1 MVILAG
7 CGPQATSDDQYI
19 SICSDEWPISETA
32 CQQIVRASRVCPDG
46 DRNDFLI
53 VAQSSY
59 ALGDFSLDEAVD
71 NAEQS
76 ICPAV
81 EVDAEASPTTTR
93 QSTDSGGGLDL
104 VMAGW
109 LTVCTDVPYPPMEL
123 KDPSAEGGFTG
134 FDIELMRAIANDL
147 GLDLA
152 IATPGWDAIISGLA
166 TEAGDCDISAAAIT
180 LDESRRGIDFS
191 EPYFENRQSLLVADD
206 STAATLADLDIVAAA
221 NGDYGEFWLR
231 YNTPAGVNVVVFDDI
246 GAMYLAF
253 EAGEVDGVVTSIIG
267 NQGFAGDWGGKLI
280 ESYASDEFL
289 GFAVREE
296 GAEALLAAVNESLA
310 KLRGDGTYAAIYAE
324 FFPGV

>member
-1 MVILAG
+1 MSPQLRSVIFIAMRTSRCLGRSITAGAALLMVILAG

-180 LDESRRGIDFS
+180 LDESRRGID
-191 EPYFENRQSLLVADD
+191 SLSRTSRTGSLSSLPTTAPLRLSLI
-206 STAATLADLDIVAAA
+206 ST
-221 NGDYGEFWLR
+221 
-231 YNTPAGVNVVVFDDI
+231 
-246 GAMYLAF
+246 
-253 EAGEVDGVVTSIIG
+253 
-267 NQGFAGDWGGKLI
+267 
-280 ESYASDEFL
+280 
-289 GFAVREE
+289 
-296 GAEALLAAVNESLA
+296 
-310 KLRGDGTYAAIYAE
+310 
-324 FFPGV
+324 

>member
-1 MVILAG
+1 M
-7 CGPQATSDDQYI
+7 
-19 SICSDEWPISETA
+19 
-32 CQQIVRASRVCPDG
+32 CPDG

-267 NQGFAGDWGGKLI
+267 SRDSPATGGKAHRVLCKRRVPRLRRAGRGCRSSPRRSQRI
-280 ESYASDEFL
+280 ACQIAGRRHLRRHLRRVFPRRLETPMPLMHTDE
-289 GFAVREE
+289 
-296 GAEALLAAVNESLA
+296 ESLA
-310 KLRGDGTYAAIYAE
+310 LLGRK
-324 FFPGV
+324 